1 MHGGR
6 TGVADRRSVAVCTYV
21 VEGGCDGAL
30 LDVNLRGQQVFGIL
44 PRLQALELPFN
55 ITSGYDDVTLF
66 PALFRALPRVA
77 KPVSEAEL
85 RRVCEDVFGLSGRGM
100 GRFDV

>member
-30 LDVNLRGQQVFGIL
+30 LDVNLRGQQIFGIL
-44 PRLQALELPFN
+44 PRLQALELPFI
-55 ITSGYDDVTLF
+55 ITSGYDDVTFF
-66 PALFRALPRVA
+66 PALFRTLPRVA

-85 RRVCEDVFGLSGRGM
+85 RRVCEDVFGAIRSRNGAI
-100 GRFDV
+100 